1 MSFLKFKGRFVC
13 LYFFIFGLVK
23 KYSYIIT
30 NMKIL
35 HKSLFIVHRSPTLQ
49 TQNIDHRHKFTL
61 NITKS
66 ETSLSISL
74 LFQLDLVGVCS
85 DLGTNYG
92 GLLTSFG
99 SYNPLIFLT
108 FD

>member
-1 MSFLKFKGRFVC
+1 
-13 LYFFIFGLVK
+13 
-23 KYSYIIT
+23 
-30 NMKIL
+30 MKIL

-85 DLGTNYG
+85 DLGNNYG

>member
-66 ETSLSISL
+66 ETSL

-85 DLGTNYG
+85 DLGNNYG